1 MATPNMNNPWNSH
14 HHPSSNLTGRT
25 KEDWEEWE
33 DDEVLTPMTAAPM
46 EGPLVDIQTEPMPHG
61 QPAQATAV
69 SLTPRMSVHKVK
81 RLKSRH
87 RQKAQNAKAGIKLV
101 TDMSKFRQQKQ
112 QQHIA
117 NQMRLNSANRESRT
131 GKFVDAAALL
141 ALEGQQNGESSSTFG
156 WLKRKPTKGKR
167 VDRLVAEASPQVDL
181 SPSAGPIMIG
191 FEMPTDSDVV
201 ISPQTAVVETP
212 VDLPPYFRHQ
222 PTTTPPSKQPVSAWS
237 PDTEDDF
244 SPRGLD
250 GMILPQTAYVP
261 AVPSIPQGYKAYEA
275 SPFSAGG
282 FGVNNGARNRRDTTT
297 TAIYVSDDDSDMDTP
312 VTLFEED
319 GSPVANRKSY
329 SATSRKRSNT
339 GGSARSQGWW
349 DQVTSP
355 FVPTPATP
363 RLPAVGEAAEP
374 KGETEWWETKN
385 TKMGLSP
392 VLTRSKSSQPASANI
407 ETKPRQPPPRII
419 IQDFS
424 PVESPLPAP
433 TPPVPAW
440 APVSAPT
447 PTSAPALAAAAPAP
461 APIMVPTAASTP
473 VPEPAPITARTTVPQ
488 EETPTEKARI
498 LVEESRTP
506 ELPPPYSPPHR
517 QNNVRY
523 QAVVPPGHASATMFP
538 PSPGP
543 VPVGLSQT
551 MTSQGAIGLQNVPL
565 TPPPTQMRLPDRP
578 MGSFLPAN
586 YLPNLAAER
595 KRRRHE
601 KEDYVAR
608 KVGRGCMPCC
618 GALGKPG
625 PEGRKRRR
633 VCFGILAAV
642 IAMTI
647 LGVVLGVVLS
657 RRTVAEEIILSRFL
671 NLTDFPPMPTG
682 ISTVIGTQSDAS
694 TVCIQP
700 ATLWS
705 CSLPEEEADSVAP
718 FNADQ
723 PSFIFQIQFDNNTRQ
738 LWNVTGQEPPRPT
751 PIDFGTGRPLDE
763 LNRTLNPTNLTTR
776 PVSIRSNGISLSTL
790 LRRLLLTPR
799 QTQSP
804 PSSLNPSPSPAPPS
818 FQDMFFL
825 GNTTDGVTS
834 PNKAG
839 EPTPFYIT
847 ILPSLNSTTAGPNLL
862 TRRQAQ
868 NPISPPLNISSLLP
882 PPLLAPD
889 GTPAPAT
896 HLPFPHQQPLRLYD
910 RDLPS
915 ERYSFYSYYN
925 KTIYLSSVSPN
936 NPPPSSD
943 RNGGSPLTEANFV
956 VTWLSVRYKVEIWTR
971 KENSTKL
978 VGKGFGGRESNRN
991 ETQPGTFPYPI
1002 TVTLDTHGG
1011 IPGSKFVFG
1020 RGVDRKNQKIV
1031 LDDAKLFLNQMNNT
1045 GDLVNPGGFFNPS
1058 FGGMDGGTG
1067 GCKCEYTNFVGLNG
1081 LRSTG

>member
-1 MATPNMNNPWNSH
+1 MDNTNDLRTPPYR
-14 HHPSSNLTGRT
+14 PSSHLTGRT

-46 EGPLVDIQTEPMPHG
+46 GGPLVDITTDPFPSG
-61 QPAQATAV
+61 QPSQTTTA
-69 SLTPRMSVHKVK
+69 SLAPRLSVQKVK

-87 RQKAQNAKAGIKLV
+87 RQKAQNARAGIKLV

-112 QQHIA
+112 QHIA
-117 NQMRLNSANRESRT
+117 NQMKLNSANRESRT

-141 ALEGQQNGESSSTFG
+141 ALEGQQNSESSSTFG

-167 VDRLVAEASPQVDL
+167 VDRLVAESSPQVDL

-201 ISPQTAVVETP
+201 ISPHTAVVETP
-212 VDLPPYFRHQ
+212 VDLPPYFRQ
-222 PTTTPPSKQPVSAWS
+222 PPTSPPSKQPVSAWS

-261 AVPSIPQGYKAYEA
+261 AVPSIPSGYRGQEF
-275 SPFSAGG
+275 SPISDRDRGDG
-282 FGVNNGARNRRDTTT
+282 FGMSKEGNNRRDTAT
-297 TAIYVSDDDSDMDTP
+297 TAFYVSDSDSDMDTP

-319 GSPVANRKSY
+319 GSPVVTKKSY
-329 SATSRKRSNT
+329 SNTNRQRSNT
-339 GGSARSQGWW
+339 GGSTRSQGWW

-363 RLPAVGEAAEP
+363 RLPTVGEAAEP
-374 KGETEWWETKN
+374 KVNTEWWETTNQK
-385 TKMGLSP
+385 TGLSP
-392 VLTRSKSSQPASANI
+392 VLTRSNFGQSSSSKI
-407 ETKPRQPPPRII
+407 ETIPQQRPPRII
-419 IQDFS
+419 VQDFS
-424 PVESPLPAP
+424 PVEP
-433 TPPVPAW
+433 TQSTPNPPG
-440 APVSAPT
+440 
-447 PTSAPALAAAAPAP
+447 SAPASVPAPITAPRAAPAP
-461 APIMVPTAASTP
+461 APAPAPVPAST
-473 VPEPAPITARTTVPQ
+473 VVSQPETQ
-488 EETPTEKARI
+488 TEKSRI

-517 QNNVRY
+517 QENVRY
-523 QAVVPPGHASATMFP
+523 QAVLPPGHAATTMFP

-565 TPPPTQMRLPDRP
+565 TPPPTQMQLPDRP
-578 MGSFLPAN
+578 IGSFLPAN

-601 KEDYVAR
+601 KEDFVAR
-608 KVGRGCMPCC
+608 KVGRGCFPCC

-633 VCFGILAAV
+633 VCFGILAAL
-642 IAMTI
+642 ISMII

-657 RRTVAEEIILSRFL
+657 RRTVAEAIIPSRFL

-682 ISTVIGTQSDAS
+682 ISTVIGTQSDSS

-705 CSLPEEEADSVAP
+705 CSLPKEEADSVAP

-723 PSFIFQIQFDNNTRQ
+723 PSFILQIQFDNNTRQ
-738 LWNVTGQEPPRPT
+738 TWNVTGQEPPRPT
-751 PIDFGTGRPLDE
+751 PINLGTGRPLDE
-763 LNRTLNPTNLTTR
+763 LNRTVGRNRTTTR
-776 PVSIRSNGISLSTL
+776 SVSIRSNGISFSTI
-790 LRRLLLTPR
+790 LRRLFVTPR
-799 QTQSP
+799 QTPSNLILKPVPDP
-804 PSSLNPSPSPAPPS
+804 PT

-825 GNTTDGVTS
+825 GNTTDGVVS
-834 PNKAG
+834 DDKAG
-839 EPTPFYIT
+839 EPTPFYIS
-847 ILPSLNSTTAGPNLL
+847 ILRSVNSTVGANLL
-862 TRRQAQ
+862 TRRGGFDDHQNQPRQASG
-868 NPISPPLNISSLLP
+868 NLSPALNISDLVP
-882 PPLLAPD
+882 PPILNKD
-889 GTPAPAT
+889 GTAAPAN
-896 HLPFPHQQPLRLYD
+896 HLHFPTQQPLRLYD
-910 RDLPS
+910 RGLPT

-925 KTIYLSSVSPN
+925 KTIYLSSLN
-936 NPPPSSD
+936 ERLPPSID
-943 RNGGSPLTEANFV
+943 RNGGSPISEAKFV
-956 VTWLSVRYKVEIWTR
+956 VTWLSARYKVEIWTR
-971 KENSTKL
+971 KSNTTKL
-978 VGKGFGGRESNRN
+978 IGGFGGREANVN
-991 ETQPGTFPYPI
+991 GTQPGTFPYPI

-1011 IPGSKFVFG
+1011 IPENKFVFM
-1020 RGVDRKNQKIV
+1020 RGVDERRRV
-1031 LDDAKLFLNQMNNT
+1031 VTSEAKLFLNQMNNT

-1067 GCKCEYTNFVGLNG
+1067 GCRCEYTNFVGVNG
-1081 LRSTG
+1081 LRSAD

>member
-1 MATPNMNNPWNSH
+1 MDTSNLNDPWYPH
-14 HHPSSNLTGRT
+14 HRPSSHLTGRT

-33 DDEVLTPMTAAPM
+33 DDEVLTPITAAPID
-46 EGPLVDIQTEPMPHG
+46 GPLVDITTEPIPSG
-61 QPAQATAV
+61 QPSQATAA
-69 SLTPRMSVHKVK
+69 SFTPRLSVQKVK

-87 RQKAQNAKAGIKLV
+87 RQKAQNARAGIKLV

-112 QQHIA
+112 QHIA
-117 NQMRLNSANRESRT
+117 NQMKLNSANRESRT
-131 GKFVDAAALL
+131 GRFVDAAALL
-141 ALEGQQNGESSSTFG
+141 ALEGQQNGESGSTFG

-167 VDRLVAEASPQVDL
+167 VDRLVVESSPQVDL

-212 VDLPPYFRHQ
+212 VDLPPYFRQ
-222 PTTTPPSKQPVSAWS
+222 QTTTPPSKQPVSAWS
-237 PDTEDDF
+237 PDTEDEI

-250 GMILPQTAYVP
+250 GMILPQKAYIP
-261 AVPSIPQGYKAYEA
+261 AVPAIPQGYKGYEV
-275 SPFSAGG
+275 SPISANDDFG
-282 FGVNNGARNRRDTTT
+282 FGKAGSNPRDTTI
-297 TAIYVSDDDSDMDTP
+297 TAIYVSDDESDMDTP

-329 SATSRKRSNT
+329 NPTNRQRSNT

-363 RLPAVGEAAEP
+363 RLPTVGEATESRTD
-374 KGETEWWETKN
+374 TEWWETTNK
-385 TKMGLSP
+385 KMGLSP
-392 VLTRSKSSQPASANI
+392 VLTRSNFGQPASKN
-407 ETKPRQPPPRII
+407 ETKPHQRLPRII
-419 IQDFS
+419 VQDFS
-424 PVESPLPAP
+424 PVEPSISTPSPS
-433 TPPVPAW
+433 VP
-440 APVSAPT
+440 
-447 PTSAPALAAAAPAP
+447 APAP
-461 APIMVPTAASTP
+461 APA
-473 VPEPAPITARTTVPQ
+473 PAP
-488 EETPTEKARI
+488 TPAEKSRI
-498 LVEESRTP
+498 LAEESRTP

-517 QNNVRY
+517 NNNVRY
-523 QAVVPPGHASATMFP
+523 QAVLPPGHTPTTMFP

-543 VPVGLSQT
+543 VPAGLSQT

-586 YLPNLAAER
+586 YLPSLTAER

-608 KVGRGCMPCC
+608 KVGRGCFPGC

-633 VCFGILAAV
+633 VCFGVLAAV
-642 IAMTI
+642 ISMII

-657 RRTVAEEIILSRFL
+657 RRTVAEAVIPSRFL

-682 ISTVIGTQSDAS
+682 ISTVIGTQSDSS

-705 CSLPEEEADSVAP
+705 CSLPKEEADSVAP

-723 PSFIFQIQFDNNTRQ
+723 PSFILQIQFDNNTRQ

-763 LNRTLNPTNLTTR
+763 LNRTVGRNRTSR
-776 PVSIRSNGISLSTL
+776 SVSIRSNGISFSTL
-790 LRRLLLTPR
+790 LRRLFLTPR
-799 QTQSP
+799 QAGNLVLKP
-804 PSSLNPSPSPAPPS
+804 VPEPPS

-825 GNTTDGVTS
+825 GNTTDGVVS
-834 PNKAG
+834 EDKAG
-839 EPTPFYIT
+839 EPTPFYISILRSINDT
-847 ILPSLNSTTAGPNLL
+847 IGPNLL

-868 NPISPPLNISSLLP
+868 GGISNGIQPNLTSPALNVSELVP
-882 PPLLAPD
+882 PPVLNKD
-889 GTPAPAT
+889 GTAAPAN
-896 HLPFPHQQPLRLYD
+896 HLHFPIQQPLRLYD
-910 RDLPS
+910 RGLPT

-925 KTIYLSSVSPN
+925 KTIYVQSVDET
-936 NPPPSSD
+936 NPPPSD
-943 RNGGSPLTEANFV
+943 RNGGSPRTEANFV
-956 VTWLSVRYKVEIWTR
+956 ITWLSVRYKVEIWTR
-971 KENSTKL
+971 KENTTKL
-978 VGKGFGGRESNRN
+978 IGNGRFNGGPSTLN

-1011 IPGSKFVFG
+1011 IPGSKFVFM
-1020 RGVDRKNQKIV
+1020 RGVDKKQKVIMN
-1031 LDDAKLFLNQMNNT
+1031 DAKLFLNQMNNT

-1067 GCKCEYTNFVGLNG
+1067 GCKCEYTNFVGVNG
-1081 LRSTG
+1081 LRSTD

>member
-1 MATPNMNNPWNSH
+1 MNNMNDLRTPH
-14 HHPSSNLTGRT
+14 YRPSSHLTGRT

-33 DDEVLTPMTAAPM
+33 DDEVLTPMTAASM
-46 EGPLVDIQTEPMPHG
+46 NGPLVDINTDPLPYG
-61 QPAQATAV
+61 QPDQTTTA
-69 SLTPRMSVHKVK
+69 SLAPRLSVQKVK

-87 RQKAQNAKAGIKLV
+87 RQKAQNARAGIKLV

-112 QQHIA
+112 QHIA
-117 NQMRLNSANRESRT
+117 NQMKLNSANRESRT

-167 VDRLVAEASPQVDL
+167 IDRLVAESSPHVDL

-201 ISPQTAVVETP
+201 ISPHTAVVETP
-212 VDLPPYFRHQ
+212 VDLPPYFRQ
-222 PTTTPPSKQPVSAWS
+222 QSTSPPSKQPVSAWS
-237 PDTEDDF
+237 PDTDDDF

-261 AVPSIPQGYKAYEA
+261 AVPSIPSSYRGQEF
-275 SPFSAGG
+275 SPNTTSGRVDD
-282 FGVNNGARNRRDTTT
+282 FGMSKEGNSRRDTTT

-319 GSPVANRKSY
+319 GSPVATRKSY
-329 SATSRKRSNT
+329 NHNNRQRSNT
-339 GGSARSQGWW
+339 GGSTRSQGWW

-363 RLPAVGEAAEP
+363 RLPTVGEAAEP
-374 KGETEWWETKN
+374 RGNPEWWETTNKK
-385 TKMGLSP
+385 TGLSP
-392 VLTRSKSSQPASANI
+392 VLTRSNFGQPASSKI
-407 ETKPRQPPPRII
+407 EPIPQQPPPRII

-424 PVESPLPAP
+424 PVEPSQ
-433 TPPVPAW
+433 
-440 APVSAPT
+440 PT
-447 PTSAPALAAAAPAP
+447 PTQPASAPVPRL
-461 APIMVPTAASTP
+461 APIMVPSAVPAPAP
-473 VPEPAPITARTTVPQ
+473 VPAPIPAPSVVP
-488 EETPTEKARI
+488 ETETQTEKARI

-517 QNNVRY
+517 EENVRY
-523 QAVVPPGHASATMFP
+523 QAVLPPGHAATTMFP

-578 MGSFLPAN
+578 IGSFLPAN

-601 KEDYVAR
+601 KEDFVAR
-608 KVGRGCMPCC
+608 KVGRGCLPCC

-642 IAMTI
+642 ISMII

-657 RRTVAEEIILSRFL
+657 RRTVTEASIPSRFL

-682 ISTVIGTQSDAS
+682 ISTVIGTQSESS

-705 CSLPEEEADSVAP
+705 CSLPKEEADSVAP

-723 PSFIFQIQFDNNTRQ
+723 PSFILQIQFDNNTRQ
-738 LWNVTGQEPPRPT
+738 TWNVTGQEPPRPT
-751 PIDFGTGRPLDE
+751 PIDLGTGRPLDE
-763 LNRTLNPTNLTTR
+763 LNRTFGRNRTTR
-776 PVSIRSNGISLSTL
+776 SVSIRSNGITFSTL
-790 LRRLLLTPR
+790 LRRLFTVTPR
-799 QTQSP
+799 QSVVLKP
-804 PSSLNPSPSPAPPS
+804 VPDPPS

-825 GNTTDGVTS
+825 GNTTDGVVS
-834 PNKAG
+834 DDKAG
-839 EPTPFYIT
+839 EPTPFYIS
-847 ILPSLNSTTAGPNLL
+847 ILRSVNSTVGPNLL
-862 TRRQAQ
+862 TRRDDDDDHHHHHLQPRQASG
-868 NPISPPLNISSLLP
+868 NLSPPLNISNLVP
-882 PPLLAPD
+882 PPLLNKD
-889 GTPAPAT
+889 GTAAPAN
-896 HLPFPHQQPLRLYD
+896 HLHFPTQQPLRLYD
-910 RDLPS
+910 RGLPT

-925 KTIYLSSVSPN
+925 KTIYVSSLNERSP
-936 NPPPSSD
+936 PLID
-943 RNGGSPLTEANFV
+943 RNGGSTLKEAKFI
-956 VTWLSVRYKVEIWTR
+956 VTWLSVRYKVDIWTR
-971 KENSTKL
+971 KENTTKL
-978 VGKGFGGRESNRN
+978 IGGFGGREANAN
-991 ETQPGTFPYPI
+991 ETQQPGTFPYPI

-1011 IPGSKFVFG
+1011 IPENKFVFV
-1020 RGVDRKNQKIV
+1020 RGVDGNQRV
-1031 LDDAKLFLNQMNNT
+1031 DMSEAKLFLNQMNNT
-1045 GDLVNPGGFFNPS
+1045 GDLVNPGALFNPS

-1067 GCKCEYTNFVGLNG
+1067 GCKCEYTNFVGVNG
-1081 LRSTG
+1081 LRSAD